1 MALDGNALAGPLAGI
16 YAFDAPSA
24 RACCAACGVAEL
36 LARALVFA
44 TAMGVVARCRNCE
57 AVLLTVVDRPDG
69 TSVSAR
75 GITWLRPGP

>member
-16 YAFDAPSA
+16 YAFDVTTA
-24 RACCAACGVAEL
+24 RARCAHCGVVAR

-44 TAMGVVARCRNCE
+44 SAMGIVARCRACE
-57 AVLLTVVDRPDG
+57 EVLLTVVERPDG

-75 GITWLRPGP
+75 GLAWLRP